1 MNGSNSISSS
11 ALKTKVRTL
20 KPIVE
25 ISSLKKTYMMGKIPV
40 SAIDGIDLTIYPGEL
55 ALIVGRSGSGKTT
68 LLNMLGALDQP
79 TSGNVLIDGIDI
91 GTLNNSEMAYL
102 RSLKI
107 GFVFQFFG
115 LSGHL
120 TALENVELPMV
131 PLNVNSSE
139 RRERSIKLLNMV
151 DLESRIYHKPS
162 ELSGGQQQRV
172 AIARSLVNNPKIVL
186 MDEPTGNLDS
196 KTSNQIVDFILT
208 LNKKNNQT
216 FILVTHSVELFEEY
230 ATHVIKL
237 ADGKI
242 EEEFRK

>member
-1 MNGSNSISSS
+1 MNDLNSVS
-11 ALKTKVRTL
+11 ASKVKTKIKNS

-25 ISSLKKTYMMGKIPV
+25 ISGLKKTYMMGQIPV
-40 SAIDGIDLTIYPGEL
+40 SAIDGIDLKINPGEL
-55 ALIVGRSGSGKTT
+55 ALIVGRSGSGKST

-79 TSGNVLIDGIDI
+79 TAGTVLIDGVDI
-91 GTLNNSEMAYL
+91 GTLNSSEMAYL

-120 TALENVELPMV
+120 TAIENVELPMI
-131 PLNVNSSE
+131 PLSVSSSE
-139 RRERSIKLLNMV
+139 RRERSIKLLNLV

-196 KTSNQIVDFILT
+196 KTSSQIVDFIVN

-230 ATHVIKL
+230 ADHVIKL

>member
-1 MNGSNSISSS
+1 MNDLNSVS
-11 ALKTKVRTL
+11 ASKVKTKIKNS

-25 ISSLKKTYMMGKIPV
+25 ISGLKKTYMMGQILV
-40 SAIDGIDLTIYPGEL
+40 SAIDGIDLKINPGEL
-55 ALIVGRSGSGKTT
+55 ALIVGRSGSGKST

-79 TSGNVLIDGIDI
+79 TAGTVLIDGVDI
-91 GTLNNSEMAYL
+91 GALNSSEMAYL

-120 TALENVELPMV
+120 TAIENVELPMI
-131 PLNVNSSE
+131 PLSVSSSE
-139 RRERSIKLLNMV
+139 RRERSTKLLNLV
-151 DLESRIYHKPS
+151 DLESRVHHKPS

-196 KTSNQIVDFILT
+196 KTSSQIVDFIVN

-230 ATHVIKL
+230 ADHVIKL

>member
-1 MNGSNSISSS
+1 MTSIGSI
-11 ALKTKVRTL
+11 
-20 KPIVE
+20 
-25 ISSLKKTYMMGKIPV
+25 
-40 SAIDGIDLTIYPGEL
+40 
-55 ALIVGRSGSGKTT
+55 
-68 LLNMLGALDQP
+68 
-79 TSGNVLIDGIDI
+79 LIDGVDI
-91 GTLNNSEMAYL
+91 GTLNSSEMAYL

-120 TALENVELPMV
+120 TAIENVELPMI
-131 PLNVNSSE
+131 PLSVSSSE
-139 RRERSIKLLNMV
+139 RRERSTKLLNLV
-151 DLESRIYHKPS
+151 DLESRIHHKPS

-196 KTSNQIVDFILT
+196 KTSSQIVDFIVN

-230 ATHVIKL
+230 ADHVIKL

>member
-1 MNGSNSISSS
+1 MNDLNSVS
-11 ALKTKVRTL
+11 ASKVKTKIKNS

-25 ISSLKKTYMMGKIPV
+25 ISGLKKTYMMGQILV
-40 SAIDGIDLTIYPGEL
+40 SAIDGIDLKINPGEL
-55 ALIVGRSGSGKTT
+55 ALIVGRSCSGKST

-79 TSGNVLIDGIDI
+79 TAGTVLIDGVDI
-91 GTLNNSEMAYL
+91 GALNSSEMAYL

-120 TALENVELPMV
+120 TAIENVELPMI
-131 PLNVNSSE
+131 PLSVSSSE
-139 RRERSIKLLNMV
+139 RRERSTKLLNLV
-151 DLESRIYHKPS
+151 DLESRIHHKPS

-196 KTSNQIVDFILT
+196 KTSSQIVDFIVN

-230 ATHVIKL
+230 ADHVIKL

>member
-1 MNGSNSISSS
+1 MNDLNSVS
-11 ALKTKVRTL
+11 ASKVKTKIKNS

-25 ISSLKKTYMMGKIPV
+25 ISGLKKTYMMGQILV
-40 SAIDGIDLTIYPGEL
+40 SAIDGIDLKINPGEL
-55 ALIVGRSGSGKTT
+55 ALIVGRSGSGKST

-79 TSGNVLIDGIDI
+79 TAGTVLIDGVDI
-91 GTLNNSEMAYL
+91 GTLNSSEMAYL

-120 TALENVELPMV
+120 TAIENVELPMI
-131 PLNVNSSE
+131 PLSVSSSE
-139 RRERSIKLLNMV
+139 RRERSTKLLNLV
-151 DLESRIYHKPS
+151 DLESRVHHKPS

-196 KTSNQIVDFILT
+196 KTSSQIVDFIVN

-230 ATHVIKL
+230 ADHVIKL

>member
-1 MNGSNSISSS
+1 MNDLNSVS
-11 ALKTKVRTL
+11 ASKVKTKIKNS

-25 ISSLKKTYMMGKIPV
+25 ISGLKKTYMMGQILV
-40 SAIDGIDLTIYPGEL
+40 SAIDGIDLKINPGEL
-55 ALIVGRSGSGKTT
+55 ALIVGRSGSGKST

-79 TSGNVLIDGIDI
+79 TAGTVLIDGVDI
-91 GTLNNSEMAYL
+91 GTLNSSEMAYL

-120 TALENVELPMV
+120 TAIENVELPMI
-131 PLNVNSSE
+131 PLSVSSSE
-139 RRERSIKLLNMV
+139 RRERSTKLLNLV
-151 DLESRIYHKPS
+151 DLESRIHHKPS

-196 KTSNQIVDFILT
+196 KTSSQIVDFIVN

-230 ATHVIKL
+230 ADHVIKL

>member
-1 MNGSNSISSS
+1 MNDLNSVS
-11 ALKTKVRTL
+11 ASKVKTKIKNS

-25 ISSLKKTYMMGKIPV
+25 ISGLKKTYMMGQILV
-40 SAIDGIDLTIYPGEL
+40 SAIDGIDLKINPGEL
-55 ALIVGRSGSGKTT
+55 ALIVGRSGSGKST

-79 TSGNVLIDGIDI
+79 TAGTVLIDGVDI
-91 GTLNNSEMAYL
+91 GALNSSEMANL

-120 TALENVELPMV
+120 TAIENVELPMI
-131 PLNVNSSE
+131 PLSVSSSE
-139 RRERSIKLLNMV
+139 RRERSTKLLNLV
-151 DLESRIYHKPS
+151 DLESRIHHKPS

-196 KTSNQIVDFILT
+196 KTSSQIVDFIVN

-230 ATHVIKL
+230 ADHVIKL

>member
-1 MNGSNSISSS
+1 MNDLNSVS
-11 ALKTKVRTL
+11 ASKVKTKIKNS

-25 ISSLKKTYMMGKIPV
+25 ISGLKKTYMMGQILV
-40 SAIDGIDLTIYPGEL
+40 SAIDGIDLKINPGEL
-55 ALIVGRSGSGKTT
+55 ALIVGRSGSGKST

-79 TSGNVLIDGIDI
+79 TAGTVLIDGVDI
-91 GTLNNSEMAYL
+91 GALNSSEMAYL

-120 TALENVELPMV
+120 TAIENVELPMI
-131 PLNVNSSE
+131 PLSVSSSE
-139 RRERSIKLLNMV
+139 RRERSTKLLNLV
-151 DLESRIYHKPS
+151 DLESRIHHKPS

-196 KTSNQIVDFILT
+196 KTSSQIVDFIVN

-230 ATHVIKL
+230 ADHVIKL